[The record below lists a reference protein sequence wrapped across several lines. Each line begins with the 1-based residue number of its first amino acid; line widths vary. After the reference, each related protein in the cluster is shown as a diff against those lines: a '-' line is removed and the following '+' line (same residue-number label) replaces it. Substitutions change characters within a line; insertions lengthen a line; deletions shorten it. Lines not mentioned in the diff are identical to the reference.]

1 MKFGTAVLLALP
13 ALALATDD
21 YGDDDYC
28 GKYGGCHWDTAT
40 VTTVVEVTTTSPCP
54 TTEIVYEGGNT
65 YTKTYTKYTTVVEK
79 VPTTIYQ
86 TVKKPDQTVYDKAYE
101 TKTITKEHPVTE
113 TKYVDGETVVVVH
126 TETEYIK
133 TWVPVTHYAT
143 VEAPDVT
150 HTSKEVAY
158 QTITKEHPVTQTK
171 TVEGEVIVVTYTET
185 EYIKTYVPVTHYE
198 TVTGADITKT
208 ADHQE
213 TVIVTKGQDTT
224 VTKTVPGEVVYVT
237 ETCTEYATQVNVVTV
252 HVTAPA
258 EHKTTSVY
266 TTVAVSEGSE
276 VTVTIPGEVIY
287 ETETCTEYAT
297 QENVVTVHET
307 GPAVHKTTSVYTTV
321 TVTEGSEAVVTAP
334 GEVIYETVH
343 KTVTETVHGAPSTV
357 VVPPVVSTTE
367 VIETETTT
375 VIPPPATTEPV
386 EVPSDT
392 PVPAGAAEARAPL
405 MAIVVAAAGAVAFL

>member
-1 MKFGTAVLLALP
+1 M
-13 ALALATDD
+13 
-21 YGDDDYC
+21 
-28 GKYGGCHWDTAT
+28 
-40 VTTVVEVTTTSPCP
+40 
-54 TTEIVYEGGNT
+54 
-65 YTKTYTKYTTVVEK
+65 
-79 VPTTIYQ
+79 
-86 TVKKPDQTVYDKAYE
+86 
-101 TKTITKEHPVTE
+101 
-113 TKYVDGETVVVVH
+113 
-126 TETEYIK
+126 
-133 TWVPVTHYAT
+133 
-143 VEAPDVT
+143 
-150 HTSKEVAY
+150 
-158 QTITKEHPVTQTK
+158 
-171 TVEGEVIVVTYTET
+171 
-185 EYIKTYVPVTHYE
+185 
-198 TVTGADITKT
+198 
-208 ADHQE
+208 
-213 TVIVTKGQDTT
+213 
-224 VTKTVPGEVVYVT
+224 T